1 MRKKN
6 RQMSF
11 HSEKINMHF
20 LKQKKITTE
29 QLFFCQTGF
38 LTTKIE
44 DNNIGAI
51 AK

>member
-20 LKQKKITTE
+20 LKQKKNNNRTT
-29 QLFFCQTGF
+29 FFCQTGF

-44 DNNIGAI
+44 DNNIGVI